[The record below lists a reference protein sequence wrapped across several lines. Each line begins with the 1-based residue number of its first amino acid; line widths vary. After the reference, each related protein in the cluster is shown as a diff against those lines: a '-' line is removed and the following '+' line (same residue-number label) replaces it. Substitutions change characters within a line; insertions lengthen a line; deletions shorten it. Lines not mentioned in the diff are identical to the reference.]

1 MTQPLPYPL
10 RLSYNAIKNSMWLNY
25 FKVALRNMQRQKFY
39 SFINIFGLT
48 VGMATALMILLYI
61 SDEVSYDR
69 FHKDADR
76 IYRLGITGRLADQDF
91 NMATCAEPMA
101 RTLVEEVPEV
111 EAAVRI
117 RPVNQVIVQYEDKAF
132 TEDWVLLADSNFFS
146 FFTFPLIEGTPDEV
160 LKGPNKI
167 VLTESAARKYFNY
180 QGKGDTSPLG
190 KIILYGTRQLACEVT
205 GIVQDPPANSH
216 FTFNMVQSMET
227 WEGSKRIQYTS
238 NSSYTYYRLA
248 ANANPDIQS
257 KLDAIVDKYV
267 GPEIQM
273 YLGIT
278 MDEFRTQGGGYRYI
292 PERLTDIHLKSTFGE
307 QILPNGNIQYLYIF
321 GAIGLFIIVI
331 ACINFMNLA
340 TARSANRAK
349 EVGIRKTIGAVK
361 GKLIAQFFSESILY
375 AVLSLVIA
383 LFTVWALLPLFN
395 QLAGKSITL
404 SALQSTP
411 FVLGMLGLVAIVGFG
426 AGIYPAIYLTSFQP
440 VEVLKG
446 KVRAGFKSSGIRSL
460 LVTLQFTISIVLII
474 STLVVFEQVDYIQN
488 KNLGFS
494 KENVLILDN
503 VNKLGNNKKAFKDI
517 LQRQEGINL
526 VSYSQYVQP
535 NIGNS
540 SVFRPSGENAE
551 DILFVYNTVDE
562 DHLPT
567 MKMEL
572 AQGRNFS
579 KDIASDSMA
588 VIMNGAAFNLIGWDN
603 IENKE
608 IREYREEGLIPYKV
622 IGVVKDF
629 NFESLKNK
637 VRPLL
642 LFYAPENQMISIQL
656 SGVDLQDKVK
666 FIGDQWKTLTGGAPY
681 DYVFIDQEFDALFRA
696 EQRMS
701 SIFTVF
707 TVLAIAIACLGLL
720 GLASFTAEQRAKE
733 IGIRKVMGSTVTQV
747 VVLLSK
753 GFTKLVIISF
763 VIAAPIS
770 YYGMSTWLEDFAYR
784 IDINLWTILV
794 GGVSALVIAW
804 ITISYQSFKAAK
816 ANPAQSLRSD

>member
-1 MTQPLPYPL
+1 MW
-10 RLSYNAIKNSMWLNY
+10 KNYL
-25 FKVALRNMQRQKFY
+25 KVALRSIRNQKFY
-39 SFINIFGLT
+39 ASINIFGLT
-48 VGMATALMILLYI
+48 VGMATALLILMYI

-76 IYRLGITGRLADQDF
+76 IYRLGITGRLAEQDF

-101 RTLVEEVPEV
+101 RTLVEEVPEI
-111 EAAVRI
+111 EDAVRI
-117 RPVNQVIVQYEDKAF
+117 RPINKVIVQYQDKAF
-132 TEDWVLLADSNFFS
+132 TEEWVLLADSNFFS
-146 FFTFPLIEGTPDEV
+146 FFTFNLIEGSSDDV
-160 LKGPNKI
+160 LRGPNKM

-190 KIILYGTRQLACEVT
+190 KIILYGTRAVACEVT

-216 FTFNMVQSMET
+216 FTFNMLQSMET
-227 WEGSKRIQYTS
+227 WEDSRRNQYTS
-238 NSSYTYYRLA
+238 NSSYTYYRVA
-248 ANANPDIQS
+248 ANANPAIQS

-267 GPEIQM
+267 GPEIQQ
-273 YLGIT
+273 YLGIS
-278 MDEFRTQGGGYRYI
+278 MDEFRQQGGAYKYV
-292 PERLTDIHLKSTFGE
+292 PERLIDIHLMSTFGD

-349 EVGIRKTIGAVK
+349 EVGIRKTIGAMR
-361 GKLIAQFFSESILY
+361 GRLIAQFFSESILY
-375 AVLSLVIA
+375 AALSLLIA
-383 LFTVWALLPLFN
+383 LFTVWAMLPTFN
-395 QLAGKSITL
+395 QLAGKAITL
-404 SALQSTP
+404 SELLSTQ
-411 FVLGMLGLVAIVGFG
+411 FVLGMLGLVIIVGLG

-446 KVRAGFKSSGIRSL
+446 KVRAGFKSSGIRSF

-474 STLVVFEQVDYIQN
+474 STLIVFEQVDYLQN

-494 KENVLILDN
+494 KENVLIIDN
-503 VNKLGNNKKAFKDI
+503 VNKLGVNKNAFKDI
-517 LQRQEGINL
+517 LQRQEGINM

-551 DILFVYNTVDE
+551 DILFVYNTVD
-562 DHLPT
+562 DNHLPT

-572 AQGRNFS
+572 ARGRNFS
-579 KDIASDSMA
+579 KEVASDSMA
-588 VIMNGAAFNLIGWDN
+588 VIMNESAFNLIGWDN

-608 IREYREEGLIPYKV
+608 IREYRPEGMIPYKV

-637 VRPLL
+637 VRPML

-656 SGVDLQDKVK
+656 SGADLQDKVK
-666 FIGDQWKTLTGGAPY
+666 FIGDQWKTLTGGSPY
-681 DYVFIDQEFDALFRA
+681 DYVFIDQEFDALFRT

-733 IGIRKVMGSTVTQV
+733 IGIRKVMGSSVTQV

-763 VIAAPIS
+763 LIAGPIS
-770 YYGMSTWLEDFAYR
+770 YYGMSTWLEGFAYR
-784 IDINLWTILV
+784 IDINLWTIFV

-804 ITISYQSFKAAK
+804 LTISYQSFKAAR
-816 ANPAQSLRSD
+816 ANPARSLRSE